1 MSGRELESYWRGH
14 VEAWKD
20 SGLTLKGYAEAHGI
34 GRWALGRWSRRFA
47 AVEEVSAPCHRDSP
61 GAVPRTASAPLVM
74 EIVEAAPRRRRWSQT
89 AKEQLVAETC
99 EPGVSVSL
107 VARRRGVDPSLL
119 FRWRRQMLTPAK
131 PPPLFAPVEVAD
143 TTPVLPLTASL
154 SSGVGLIE
162 IELAGGRRLRVGRD
176 VDAEALR
183 RVVSALER
191 P

>member
-1 MSGRELESYWRGH
+1 M
-14 VEAWKD
+14 
-20 SGLTLKGYAEAHGI
+20 
-34 GRWALGRWSRRFA
+34 
-47 AVEEVSAPCHRDSP
+47 
-61 GAVPRTASAPLVM
+61 TASAPLMM
-74 EIVEAAPRRRRWSQT
+74 EIVEAAPRRRRWSQVE
-89 AKEQLVAETC
+89 KEQLVAETC

-119 FRWRRQMLTPAK
+119 FRWRRQMLTPAE

-143 TTPVLPLTASL
+143 ATPVLSLTPPAP
-154 SSGVGLIE
+154 SGAGMIE

-183 RVVSALER
+183 RVVSVLER